1 MQKYSRGHIVM
12 TTSGHTGLIIDIHES
27 KSISIGIMY
36 SVLVGNAV
44 LVLDES
50 QISQNN
56 VLTHR

>member
-1 MQKYSRGHIVM
+1 M